1 MINSAVPI
9 DKSLSLNYNNNK
21 GENKKKGIF
30 IMANLNMV
38 DISGLGNIKELRESM
53 GLTQCKV
60 AKHCGVSLQAY
71 YRWENGIT
79 KLIKADNFNRL
90 CEILEVKNEEPT
102 TV

>member
-1 MINSAVPI
+1 M
-9 DKSLSLNYNNNK
+9 
-21 GENKKKGIF
+21 
-30 IMANLNMV
+30 IMANVAMV
-38 DISGLGNIKELRESM
+38 DVSGIGNIREIRESM

-79 KLIKADNFNRL
+79 KLIKAENYSKL
-90 CEILEVKNEEPT
+90 CEILGVEQTEHA